1 MYFDDIVAIFDKE
14 RQEHNIFHDLMMYR
28 VHEIL
33 LVASLYDSYILESD
47 GSLFEQIYGE
57 YYKLNLTSAPRVTSA
72 YTYESTLELL
82 SIKKYDLVIIMAS
95 IDVDS
100 PIELTKKIKKS
111 HEDLPIL
118 LLAMN
123 NSILGK
129 INESCF
135 IDNKLINRV
144 FVWNGY
150 SKLFVAMVKY
160 IEDLYNVDNDTQVGL
175 VRVILL
181 IEDSIRYYSR
191 YLPILYSVIMRQTQ
205 LLIEEESQIES
216 YKILRMRGRPKV
228 LLATSFEEAMDIL
241 NKYEPYILTIIS
253 DVKFPH
259 GGIEDPDAGI
269 KLVEIVKNK
278 YPDLPVMLQSSE
290 NENKKKAYDLKAAFA
305 DKNSNTLGIE
315 LNNFF
320 QENLGFGPF
329 IFRDS
334 DGNEIN
340 RARTLKEFE
349 DKIQEIPS
357 ESILYH
363 AKRNH
368 FSAWLMARGEIKLA
382 KKLKKYN
389 FDDFNNF
396 NSVKIFLKN
405 TLDNLKK
412 EKLRGTIPEISAGID
427 LTLGIA
433 RLGAGSVGG
442 KGRGLAFIKSLID
455 FTVFNNDIISVKIPL
470 TIFIGIDEFEK
481 FMDKNNLWEYAW
493 HSSEDELF
501 DRFLNAELDSELVK
515 RLKNF
520 IDISTMPLAVRSSGL
535 FEDMLIVPFSGVYDT
550 YVIPNTHPNNE
561 KRLKQLCDAI
571 KSVYVSLFSK
581 RAQEYFE
588 TACYKIEEERMAII
602 IQELVGSKHGH
613 YFYPLLA
620 GTAQSYNYYPV
631 SHIKPED
638 GLCIAALGFGHY
650 VVEGEQGFIF
660 SPKYSKID
668 IVNPRQR
675 MSGSQRWFYALDLD
689 KTEINLKNGETSTLT
704 KLEIDIAESS
714 NPKFHLLA
722 STWNTQDER
731 LEPGITCEGIRVID
745 LAPILK
751 YEAVALPATITHV
764 LEIFRQS
771 MGIPVEIEWAF
782 DYKDDNPVFYLLQ
795 IKPLI
800 QNIEKRSIKLDAIQP
815 DSILVETS
823 KCMGN
828 GYINSIYDFIYI
840 DPRKF
845 DKSKTHEIALELEQL
860 NHQLKSENRHYIL
873 LGFGRW
879 GTRDKWLGVPVTYN
893 QISNAKII
901 IEADLEDFRVDCSL
915 GSHFFHNVI
924 AMNIGY
930 FSVPWNTR
938 NARINWNKIKELP
951 VHQCT
956 KYLVHIRTQ
965 LAFDVIM
972 EGTKSRGIIT
982 PPGVHLPVHED
993 DSCA

>member
-1 MYFDDIVAIFDKE
+1 MYFDDIVTLFEKE
-14 RQEHNIFHDLMMYR
+14 HHEHNIFHDLMMSR

-33 LVASLYDSYILESD
+33 LIASLYDSYILESD

-72 YTYESTLELL
+72 YTYESALELL
-82 SIKKYDLVIIMAS
+82 KVKKFDLVIIMAS
-95 IDVDS
+95 IDVDG
-100 PIELTKKIKKS
+100 PVELAKKTKNLYPN
-111 HEDLPIL
+111 LPIL

-129 INESCF
+129 MNESCY
-135 IDNKLINRV
+135 IDNTLINRV

-160 IEDLYNVDNDTQVGL
+160 IEDLNNVDNDTQVGL

-181 IEDSIRYYSR
+181 VEDSIRYYSR

-205 LLIEEESQIES
+205 LLIEEESQLES

-228 LLATSFEEAMDIL
+228 LLATSFEDAMEIL
-241 NKYEPYILTIIS
+241 TKYESYILTVIS
-253 DVKFPH
+253 DVRFPRE
-259 GGIEDPDAGI
+259 GKDDPDAGI
-269 KLVEIVKNK
+269 KLVECIRKK
-278 YPDLPVMLQSSE
+278 FPDLPIMLQSSDEE
-290 NENKKKAYDLKAAFA
+290 NRQRAYELRASFVN
-305 DKNSNTLGIE
+305 KNSNTLGLE
-315 LNNFF
+315 LNKFF

-329 IFRDS
+329 VFRDS
-334 DGNEIN
+334 EGLEIN

-349 DKIQEIPS
+349 EKIQEIPS

-382 KKLKKYN
+382 KNLKKYN
-389 FDDFNNF
+389 FDDFVNF
-396 NSVKIFLKN
+396 DSVKTFLKN

-412 EKLRGTIPEISAGID
+412 EKLRGSIPEISTEID
-427 LTLGIA
+427 ITLGTA

-442 KGRGLAFIKSLID
+442 KGRGIAFIKSLID
-455 FTVFNNDIISVKIPL
+455 FMVFNTDLISIKLPL
-470 TIFIGIDEFEK
+470 TIYVGIEEFEK
-481 FMDKNNLWEYAW
+481 FMEKNNLWAYAW
-493 HSSEDELF
+493 HCSEEELF
-501 DRFLNAELDSELVK
+501 YRFHEAQLDYDFVR
-515 RLKNF
+515 RLEKF
-520 IDISTMPLAVRSSGL
+520 IESSSAPLAVRSSGL

-550 YVIPNTHPNNE
+550 FVIPNTHAEKE
-561 KRLKQLCDAI
+561 KRLQQLCEAI
-571 KSVYVSLFSK
+571 KSVYASLFSK
-581 RAQEYFE
+581 KAQEYFE
-588 TACYKIEEERMAII
+588 TACYKIEEERMAIV
-602 IQELVGSKHGH
+602 IQELVGNRHGN

-650 VVEGEQGFIF
+650 VVEGEQGHLF
-660 SPKYSKID
+660 SPKYPKID
-668 IVNPRQR
+668 IINQGQR

-689 KTEINLKNGETSTLT
+689 KTEIDLRNGETSTLT
-704 KLEIDIAESS
+704 KLDIDEAEK
-714 NPKFHLLA
+714 NPYFHLIA
-722 STWNTQDER
+722 STWNAQDEK
-731 LEPGITCEGIRVID
+731 LEPGTSYKGIRVID

-751 YEAVALPATITHV
+751 YEAAALPATIAHV
-764 LEIFRQS
+764 LDIFKQS

-782 DYKDDNPVFYLLQ
+782 DYTNNVPALYLLQ

-800 QNIEKRSIKLDAIQP
+800 QNVEKKHFYIDAIETETM
-815 DSILVETS
+815 LVQSE

-828 GYINSIYDFIYI
+828 GYINTIYDFIYI
-840 DPRKF
+840 DPKTF
-845 DKSKTHEIALELEQL
+845 DKSKTQDIALELERYNQL
-860 NHQLKSENRHYIL
+860 LKDENRHYIL

-879 GTRDKWLGVPVTYN
+879 GTRDKWLGIPVSYN

-901 IEADLEDFRVDCSL
+901 IEADLEDFRIDCSL

-930 FSVPWNTR
+930 FSVPWNSKHSR
-938 NARINWNKIKELP
+938 VNWDKISALP
-951 VHQCT
+951 LYNRGNYVVH
-956 KYLVHIRTQ
+956 VRTEKP
-965 LAFDVIM
+965 FEVIM
-972 EGTKSRGIIT
+972 DGTKSRGVIV
-982 PPGVHLPVHED
+982 PPGVHVPVHEENG
-993 DSCA
+993 CV